1 MRPFIARGHSAVVG
15 AAFAGTIAFVMFG
28 SQAYAQQAPQGLVPT
43 VRAAIAKQDF
53 KGGEQLI
60 ADYRKAQGIT
70 PEMVEAVSWLGR
82 GALAAKQ
89 YDQATSYANQTYDLV
104 RGMLKTRG
112 LDDEPRLPIALGA
125 AIEVIGQSRAATG
138 ARSEAVGYLR
148 RELKT
153 YSKTSM
159 TKRIQ
164 KNINLL
170 SLEGTKSPALDLSE
184 SLGPKPFSLDE
195 VKGKVAIVFF
205 WAHWCPDCKNQG
217 PALANLLQ
225 KYEAQGLTVIAPT
238 QRYGYV
244 AKGKDAGR
252 DEERSYIAEI
262 KKAQYAFLD
271 DRAVALAE
279 TNHQRY
285 GVSTTPTLVV
295 VDRRGIVRSY
305 HPGQMTEAEL
315 ESLVQKLLA
324 ERAAG
329 TQ

>member
-1 MRPFIARGHSAVVG
+1 MQQEIARRHSRVVK
-15 AAFAGTIAFVMFG
+15 AAFALTIASILVG
-28 SQAYAQQAPQGLVPT
+28 SRVHAQQVPQGLVPT

-60 ADYRKAQGIT
+60 ADYRQARGLT

-104 RGMLKTRG
+104 RGLLKTRG

-138 ARSEAVGYLR
+138 ARSEAVAYLR

-153 YSKTSM
+153 YGKTSM

-170 SLEGTKSPALDLSE
+170 SLEGTKAPSLDLSE
-184 SLGPKPFSLDE
+184 SLAPKPLSLE
-195 VKGKVAIVFF
+195 AVKGKVTILFF

-217 PALANLLQ
+217 PALANLL
-225 KYEAQGLTVIAPT
+225 KKHEGQGLSVIAPT
-238 QRYGYV
+238 QLYGYV
-244 AKGKDAGR
+244 ARGKEAGPE
-252 DEERSYIAEI
+252 EERSYIADI
-262 KKAQYAFLD
+262 KSAQYGFLD
-271 DRAVALAE
+271 DRAVTLAE
-279 TNHQRY
+279 ANHQRY
-285 GVSTTPTLVV
+285 GVSTTPTLVLL
-295 VDRRGIVRSY
+295 DRAGIVRSY
-305 HPGQMTEAEL
+305 HPGQMPEAEL
-315 ESLVQKLLA
+315 DSLVQRLVA
-324 ERAAG
+324 ERTAG
-329 TQ
+329 TR

>member
-1 MRPFIARGHSAVVG
+1 MQPHVARGRRAIVEAALAV
-15 AAFAGTIAFVMFG
+15 TIALIPLE
-28 SQAYAQQAPQGLVPT
+28 AARAQQPAPGLVPA

-60 ADYRKAQGIT
+60 ADYRSAQGIT

-89 YDQATSYANQTYDLV
+89 FDQATRYADQTFDLV
-104 RGMLKTRG
+104 RGLLTTRG
-112 LDDEPRLPIALGA
+112 LDDEPRLPTALGA
-125 AIEVIGQSRAATG
+125 AIEVTGQARAATG
-138 ARSEAVGYLR
+138 ARSEAVAYLR

-153 YSKTSM
+153 YGKTSM

-170 SLEGTKSPALDLSE
+170 SLEGTKAPPLDLSE
-184 SLGPKPFSLDE
+184 SLGPKAFALDQ

-217 PALANLLQ
+217 PALANLLK
-225 KYEAQGLTVIAPT
+225 KYEAQGLTVLAPT

-244 AKGKDAGR
+244 AKGKEAGR
-252 DEERSYIAEI
+252 DEERGYIAEI
-262 KKAQYAFLD
+262 KNAHYAFLD

-279 TNHQRY
+279 ANHQRY

-295 VDRRGIVRSY
+295 LDRAGVVRSY
-305 HPGQMTEAEL
+305 HPGQMTEPEL
-315 ESLVQKLLA
+315 DGLVQKLLA
-324 ERAAG
+324 ERASG
-329 TQ
+329 TR